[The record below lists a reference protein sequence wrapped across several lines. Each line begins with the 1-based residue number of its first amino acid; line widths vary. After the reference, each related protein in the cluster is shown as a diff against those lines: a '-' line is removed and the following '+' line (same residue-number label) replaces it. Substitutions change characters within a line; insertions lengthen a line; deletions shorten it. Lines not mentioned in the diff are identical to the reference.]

1 VLKGARK
8 MNEEEFNSFKAGL
21 SKHFRKLAR
30 KKHVRWTTE
39 VEEELE
45 KLANHWRAL
54 IERGFTPTE
63 IVEMAEKYEE
73 ERRKFN

>member
-1 VLKGARK
+1 
-8 MNEEEFNSFKAGL
+8 MNEEEFNAFKAGL
-21 SKHFRKLAR
+21 LKHFRKLAR